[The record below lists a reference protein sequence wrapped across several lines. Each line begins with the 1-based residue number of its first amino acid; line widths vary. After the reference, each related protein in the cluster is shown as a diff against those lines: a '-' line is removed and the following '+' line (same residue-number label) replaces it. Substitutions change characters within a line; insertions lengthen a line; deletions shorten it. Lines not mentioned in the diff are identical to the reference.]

1 MPCSY
6 EENTDKSRRRHAR
19 LEIGFQGLPN
29 AHNDT
34 HCNPIQVVF
43 VAQGFIMGIPKNNPW
58 TNNYLIF
65 LYIFCNKALQS
76 LEHSLLLY

>member
-1 MPCSY
+1 MKPCSLIACPLPCSH

-34 HCNPIQVVF
+34 HFNPIQVAF
-43 VAQGFIMGIPKNNPW
+43 VAQGVQHGNP
-58 TNNYLIF
+58 
-65 LYIFCNKALQS
+65 
-76 LEHSLLLY
+76 